1 MERQGYLVRV
11 ISTTE
16 VSADNI
22 RKALQD
28 QKTLL
33 DGSKQA
39 TLLFAFSGHG
49 FQSAQGKNYLMTYGA
64 TSKDYEQM
72 ALSVDEV
79 QALMTASGARRKLIL
94 IDACRNDPDAKSTDT
109 GRSFAQFQEAEGVA
123 ILLSTRPGG
132 FSYEDPEINHG
143 IFTYYVLEGLRGKA
157 AGKDGF
163 VTFSDLEKYVGR
175 AVLAHA
181 MKRTKFRS
189 RLPPESVPAI
199 F

>member
-157 AGKDGF
+157 AGKDGG